1 MICTILNNFYLQR
14 GMCFDYIERFVMLL
28 NHLNG
33 SMKLP
38 LEKYPPENCLV
49 IASPMKIPI
58 MNIAP

>member
-14 GMCFDYIERFVMLL
+14 GMCFDYIERFAMLL